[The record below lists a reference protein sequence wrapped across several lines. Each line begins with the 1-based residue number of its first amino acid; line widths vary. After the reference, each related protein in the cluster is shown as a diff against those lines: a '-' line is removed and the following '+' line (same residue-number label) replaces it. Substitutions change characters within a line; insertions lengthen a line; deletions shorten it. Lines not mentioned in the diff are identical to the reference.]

1 MSGKLLTTKQVQEK
15 LGVSERTIYRL
26 MDQDKLHP
34 VKIGKSWK
42 FEESDLDAYIDEQ
55 RKESARIL
63 EEKRQASVS
72 DAEGRSQQS
81 KSVA

>member
-1 MSGKLLTTKQVQEK
+1 MSRWLSITDTAKS

-26 MDQDKLHP
+26 MEQDKLHP

-42 FEESDLDAYIDEQ
+42 FEESDLDAYVEEQ

-63 EEKRQASVS
+63 KEKRQ
-72 DAEGRSQQS
+72 S
-81 KSVA
+81 KDQESKNVA

>member
-1 MSGKLLTTKQVQEK
+1 MSRWLSITDTAKS

-63 EEKRQASVS
+63 EEKRQASVN